1 MEKAGGQ
8 AAAFTHAVRLSARAG
23 VMEQLDT
30 VERRH
35 PAEQGLKL
43 GLDVPRCI
51 KPGHSGTEAAGRL
64 ETGLDVP
71 LDGSMHGPGQPL
83 AKGGVAEARGVQ
95 QDSRKN
101 TQR

>member
-8 AAAFTHAVRLSARAG
+8 AAAFTHAVRLSGRAG

-30 VERRH
+30 VERPH

>member
-1 MEKAGGQ
+1 
-8 AAAFTHAVRLSARAG
+8 
-23 VMEQLDT
+23 MEQLDT
-30 VERRH
+30 VERPH

-83 AKGGVAEARGVQ
+83 AKGGVAEAGGVQ